1 MWADWQL
8 SQALVRSWDMF
19 LIGTKLTKDEEKD
32 SVLLE
37 KSIRSTLFA
46 KSDAEINATVE
57 MLMHVD

>member
-1 MWADWQL
+1 
-8 SQALVRSWDMF
+8 MF